1 MKQQERREQAWT
13 TNFLIEGMTHQ
24 PQDHCVVSTT
34 ESSDGN
40 EILLTKH
47 RSGYRNTLN
56 PSR

>member
-34 ESSDGN
+34 ESSDGCLQSTDPAT
-40 EILLTKH
+40 EIL
-47 RSGYRNTLN
+47 
-56 PSR
+56 